1 MASVAPRTR
10 TTRALNGDK
19 NSDANSSLR
28 STAGCGGRG
37 GDALASRTRV
47 KTQCDSPDVILLDD
61 EEEEVV
67 VGEGGGGGRTGGGI
81 RGRRVE
87 GRQNREET
95 VRWVRDS
102 VDFSESL
109 VSSSSQNA
117 VVFDVESDEN
127 ESESSVQGSL
137 RSGSFSNEGK
147 AGSWGNSESR
157 LHAGQAEIGKIHEID
172 GSREELE
179 AESNGH
185 SIPVGSEEEKE
196 DDTYEDREPSKADV
210 EVEADDSSS
219 QKVIQLDCEDGNETE
234 EDMALDDVEKDWGSS
249 VKNDELSGQRDVKES
264 DEDGAKAKEEL
275 TTDSCVAKRT
285 RSSVGKQQRVS
296 FVKYFEEDESD
307 DDDADGEASQEDVPY
322 DHTNELAAES
332 MRSTFEG
339 RTDGCKEKGR
349 CSASLLKKRRFSVTN
364 IPLSVSNTETSTGGP
379 ASRGGFG
386 ISVRTQ
392 SHFDSKLD
400 EKENKPGI
408 ATETFCL
415 DVDESDELFGL
426 NKEDK
431 KGGENGTN
439 GGEREGIKLEGFRVG
454 KFQKR
459 ERDRPLKHSGIQ
471 ICFDAI
477 FSHTEKLP
485 VDSFPPKNES
495 YCEEPDFFSFG
506 VPKGV
511 EKSDSEKAMDEL
523 WADFEFAMGLENIG
537 TYNADK
543 ETNTWEKSEWKCFSS
558 ESGQLH
564 FNDLCETL
572 TKLNGQ
578 ASHSHLCGTVWD
590 LIPGV
595 YTTMYE
601 HQQEA
606 FEFMWRNLAGGIHL
620 DELKSG
626 SGSDVL
632 GGCVISHAPGTGK
645 TRLSIVF
652 IQTYMKVF
660 PECRPVIIAPSGM
673 LLTWEEEAR
682 KWDVSIPIHNL
693 NSLEYNGKEDKE
705 ALSLAEKEPQRSN
718 LIRLVKL
725 CSWGRGNSILGISYN
740 LFKQLTSKAS
750 TGLSKILLEK
760 PGLLVLDEGHIPRNE
775 RSLIWKVLG
784 KVKTEKRIILSG
796 TPFQNNFVE
805 LYNILCLVR
814 PKFAEKI
821 SNKTLKSCRKQEI
834 FLDKEQAILAGE
846 NGGKGIW
853 ATLTS
858 DVTNDN
864 VEEVRSILKPFVH
877 VHNGSIL
884 KNLPGLRECLIV
896 LDPLPQQK
904 SIIEKIKC
912 IGSHGNFEREY
923 KVCLASIHPSLVTHL
938 NMSEEEESLVD
949 TNLLEKLKL
958 SPVEGAKTRFV
969 IEVVRLCDPLNEKV
983 LIFSQY
989 IQPLV
994 MIKEQLINEF
1004 GWNEGKEVLQMDG
1017 KILTKNRQPS
1027 IDIFNDTKG
1036 KAKVLLASTKAC
1048 CEGISLTGASRVI
1061 LLDVVW
1067 NPAVGRQAISRA
1079 YRIGQKK
1086 FVYAYNLITF
1096 GTAVVSA
1103 PLRTT
1108 RSFFVLR
1115 TISKMSLG
1123 HEVVVLPRTARLVVA
1138 FLLASVLTYACLWLP
1153 EVSIPSMFRL
1163 TTQKDELQ
1171 RQLEGASMA
1180 NRTLIIGVISNASAE
1195 DDSILQLF
1203 LQSMREG
1210 EETRFLIK
1218 HILFAAADPTAYNNC
1233 MVLQL
1238 HCYQLYTGH
1247 VFTSPD
1253 ASSQNASYTS
1263 LTRTQTLFLGEV
1275 LGRGFSF
1282 IFTEMDVMWLKNP
1295 FARLS
1300 HSGEDMLLSHGVY
1313 DGHRFEE
1320 FNSTNSGLYFVSSNE
1335 KTTALFKQSYAVMHH
1350 SKSMREDDALYVL
1363 RSEEVLRQ
1371 LDMKVGYLDPTSFG
1385 SFCQDNLDITKV
1397 ITVHANCCPS
1407 NKAKIEDLT
1416 AMLDARKAYN
1426 GTFNATIPAHGSCSQ
1441 SWKTYQLETA
1451 LQGASMGNKTVIIS
1465 YLNKAYVDEN
1475 GMLDLFLRSLT
1486 EGESTAFLIKHL
1498 FLITVD
1504 QISFERCRTLN
1515 LHCYRPVT
1523 EGLNFSKE
1531 QLFMSAGYI
1540 DLVWQ
1545 KILIL
1550 GQILEHGYN
1559 FIFTDMDVIWLRNP
1573 FAKLNLN
1580 GEDFQISCDRY
1591 NGSPFDDSNSINT
1604 GFFFVRSN
1612 NKTIKLFD
1620 MWSASRES
1628 FGQKHDQDVL
1638 AALKSAGVFKQLG
1651 ISVRYLDTLYFST
1664 FCQDS
1669 ESFKEVTTV
1678 HGNCCRSIKAKID
1691 DLTAALQTWKK
1702 FDGTTALTWPKHIA
1716 CIQSWRD

>member
-1 MASVAPRTR
+1 MASVARRTR

-19 NSDANSSLR
+19 NSDAESSLR

-102 VDFSESL
+102 VHFSESL

-196 DDTYEDREPSKADV
+196 DDTYEDKEPSKADV

-275 TTDSCVAKRT
+275 TTDSCLAKRT

-296 FVKYFEEDESD
+296 YVKYFEEDESD

-322 DHTNELAAES
+322 DHTSELAAES

-415 DVDESDELFGL
+415 DVDESDERFGL

-439 GGEREGIKLEGFRVG
+439 GGEREGIKLEGFLVG

-485 VDSFPPKNES
+485 VDSFPPKNEP

-543 ETNTWEKSEWKCFSS
+543 CQGEEFNRQEPEYDPLTSCCEGKHCFILDEQTGIKCKFCSFVQLEIRYIFPSLETNTWEKSEWKCYSS

-620 DELKSG
+620 DELKLG

-821 SNKTLKSCRKQEI
+821 SNKTLKSCRRQEI

-904 SIIEKIKC
+904 GIIEKIKC

-994 MIKEQLINEF
+994 IIKEQLINEF

-1027 IDIFNDTKG
+1027 IDTFNDTKG

-1096 GTAVVSA
+1096 GTGE
-1103 PLRTT
+1103 REKYDKQ
-1108 RSFFVLR
+1108 
-1115 TISKMSLG
+1115 SK
-1123 HEVVVLPRTARLVVA
+1123 
-1138 FLLASVLTYACLWLP
+1138 
-1153 EVSIPSMFRL
+1153 
-1163 TTQKDELQ
+1163 KD
-1171 RQLEGASMA
+1171 
-1180 NRTLIIGVISNASAE
+1180 
-1195 DDSILQLF
+1195 
-1203 LQSMREG
+1203 
-1210 EETRFLIK
+1210 
-1218 HILFAAADPTAYNNC
+1218 
-1233 MVLQL
+1233 
-1238 HCYQLYTGH
+1238 
-1247 VFTSPD
+1247 
-1253 ASSQNASYTS
+1253 
-1263 LTRTQTLFLGEV
+1263 
-1275 LGRGFSF
+1275 
-1282 IFTEMDVMWLKNP
+1282 
-1295 FARLS
+1295 
-1300 HSGEDMLLSHGVY
+1300 LLSKLLFSPEI
-1313 DGHRFEE
+1313 D
-1320 FNSTNSGLYFVSSNE
+1320 FNNLRNSIS
-1335 KTTALFKQSYAVMHH
+1335 Q
-1350 SKSMREDDALYVL
+1350 
-1363 RSEEVLRQ
+1363 SEEGHFP
-1371 LDMKVGYLDPTSFG
+1371 K
-1385 SFCQDNLDITKV
+1385 
-1397 ITVHANCCPS
+1397 
-1407 NKAKIEDLT
+1407 
-1416 AMLDARKAYN
+1416 
-1426 GTFNATIPAHGSCSQ
+1426 
-1441 SWKTYQLETA
+1441 
-1451 LQGASMGNKTVIIS
+1451 IIS
-1465 YLNKAYVDEN
+1465 ED
-1475 GMLDLFLRSLT
+1475 
-1486 EGESTAFLIKHL
+1486 
-1498 FLITVD
+1498 
-1504 QISFERCRTLN
+1504 
-1515 LHCYRPVT
+1515 
-1523 EGLNFSKE
+1523 
-1531 QLFMSAGYI
+1531 
-1540 DLVWQ
+1540 
-1545 KILIL
+1545 KILE
-1550 GQILEHGYN
+1550 QIVERLK
-1559 FIFTDMDVIWLRNP
+1559 IM
-1573 FAKLNLN
+1573 
-1580 GEDFQISCDRY
+1580 
-1591 NGSPFDDSNSINT
+1591 
-1604 GFFFVRSN
+1604 FVD
-1612 NKTIKLFD
+1612 I
-1620 MWSASRES
+1620 
-1628 FGQKHDQDVL
+1628 
-1638 AALKSAGVFKQLG
+1638 
-1651 ISVRYLDTLYFST
+1651 YYPP
-1664 FCQDS
+1664 
-1669 ESFKEVTTV
+1669 KEY
-1678 HGNCCRSIKAKID
+1678 
-1691 DLTAALQTWKK
+1691 
-1702 FDGTTALTWPKHIA
+1702 
-1716 CIQSWRD
+1716 CICA